1 VRGRSRRVR
10 LDRARLLYLLLF
22 CNTFC
27 VGAFGPLLPEIG
39 RAQGLADW
47 QLGLAASAFG
57 FARMAAA
64 MPAGLL
70 VARRLAA
77 TLMAAPALL
86 IAGLLL
92 LVSAG
97 PLSILLAGR
106 FVLGVAHTLAIVGGL
121 TAILLEDH
129 GRGASLRLNTFEFS
143 GMLGILGG
151 LGLVGIIPP
160 AWGWKVSLLI
170 ASTPA
175 LIPLLLIPAMGR
187 LFPGSPAAERVEVPT
202 LGERAPRRRG
212 DTGVVALMF
221 GAGMVFALS
230 WSAVSGFVIPIR
242 GTREFGLSRTGISWL
257 LATAQV
263 IDLAVLIPVGRFAD
277 RVGRGLV
284 LGAVCAAL
292 GLGTL
297 GVGLGSFPWFAV
309 GCACFGLGLAGWMLP
324 LGVIREHTPV
334 ERLAWRTGLYR
345 VGVDSAVFLGP
356 LVAGVLGDDGQ
367 RVFLAIIGAAAL
379 ALGARLVWRTAP
391 LRP

>member
-1 VRGRSRRVR
+1 VKHAAGRVG
-10 LDRARLLYLLLF
+10 LDRTRLLWLLLF

-39 RAQGLADW
+39 RAQNLADW
-47 QLGLAASAFG
+47 QLGLAAGAFG

-64 MPAGLL
+64 MPTGVL

-77 TLMAAPALL
+77 TLRAAPALL

-97 PLSILLAGR
+97 PFPVLLAGR
-106 FVLGVAHTLAIVGGL
+106 FVLGVSHTLAMVGGL

-151 LGLVGIIPP
+151 LGLVGIVPS
-160 AWGWKVSLLI
+160 AWGWKVSLLV
-170 ASTPA
+170 ASTPV
-175 LIPLLLIPAMGR
+175 LIPLLLTPAMGR
-187 LFPGSPAAERVEVPT
+187 AFPRAPVLERAEVAAT
-202 LGERAPRRRG
+202 GEHAPRRRG
-212 DTGVVALMF
+212 DTTVVGLMF
-221 GAGMVFALS
+221 GAGIVFALS
-230 WSAVSGFVIPIR
+230 WSAVSAFMIPIR

-257 LATAQV
+257 LAMAQV
-263 IDLAVLIPVGRFAD
+263 IDLAILIPVGRIAD
-277 RVGRGLV
+277 RAGRSLV
-284 LGAVCAAL
+284 LGAVSVVL

-297 GVGLGSFPWFAV
+297 GVGLGSFPWFAL

-324 LGVIREHTPV
+324 LGVIRQHTPV
-334 ERLAWRTGLYR
+334 DRLAWRTGLYR

-356 LVAGVLGDDGQ
+356 LVSGILSGAGQ
-367 RVFLAIIGAAAL
+367 QVFLAVIGAAAL
-379 ALGARLVWRTAP
+379 ALGARLIWRPAP
-391 LRP
+391 